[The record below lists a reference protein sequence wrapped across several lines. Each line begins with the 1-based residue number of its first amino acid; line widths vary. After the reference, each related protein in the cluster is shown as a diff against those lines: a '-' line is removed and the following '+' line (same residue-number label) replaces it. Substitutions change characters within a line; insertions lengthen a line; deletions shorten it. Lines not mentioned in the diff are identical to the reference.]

1 MQLVQT
7 WWNYTSAYKLSTVN
21 TKMYWHRYVWPRISC
36 ITNLLPSLTLI
47 NDHITDLQRKYR
59 QQTFTQTRVKYI
71 PIISPECL
79 QQIHNRSDYLP
90 KLGHSAPV
98 TLRYLIQKK
107 SSICGL
113 SHEAG
118 YKVCAF
124 MRLDHLKADSLYFV
138 IYTRVLRT
146 CSGDS
151 VWWYW

>member
-1 MQLVQT
+1 MNVSKTSGVCSLTPLRTFKRGCMQLVQT

-98 TLRYLIQKK
+98 TLRYLIQKNLQYADWVTK
-107 SSICGL
+107 QVIK
-113 SHEAG
+113 
-118 YKVCAF
+118 YV
-124 MRLDHLKADSLYFV
+124 RLCV
-138 IYTRVLRT
+138 
-146 CSGDS
+146 
-151 VWWYW
+151 